1 MQRGGEST
9 LSRFAQVAH
18 RALRSQLAT
27 ADANN
32 RVTSCS
38 KTSERDDFRLIW
50 LWISG
55 YHWGKDRM
63 PLCFSFH
70 CLFLSL
76 LLWSGYLR
84 TWNNQHQERAALCR
98 LLNKGES
105 QTTTRW
111 PSVFWGQCAAVS
123 TNRRMVTLKLR
134 NSPPFCL
141 INIQLPRVPD
151 EQISEVLRTIG
162 CFGLLEISLRSQY
175 ICQGCRR
182 FETSLFFSVK
192 INISTT

>member
-1 MQRGGEST
+1 MQRGGK
-9 LSRFAQVAH
+9 AYC
-18 RALRSQLAT
+18 RALRRSLTGLCVASQPAQMQTTGLRLAQKRRKEMISGSFCCSFNQARIFRT
-27 ADANN
+27 A
-32 RVTSCS
+32 
-38 KTSERDDFRLIW
+38 
-50 LWISG
+50 G
-55 YHWGKDRM
+55 YHWGERSDASF
-63 PLCFSFH
+63 CFSFQ

-76 LLWSGYLR
+76 LLWYMYLR
-84 TWNNQHQERAALCR
+84 TWNNQHHQKAALCR

-175 ICQGCRR
+175 I
-182 FETSLFFSVK
+182 
-192 INISTT
+192 